1 MRNKMLLAMMAL
13 AAIEPL
19 DYDPYGSKRRGRK
32 YVPEKDP
39 EKPIPK
45 GHKEFNINGQIVY
58 ALNYKNALKKV
69 KKLNS

>member
-1 MRNKMLLAMMAL
+1 MRNKMLLAMMAF
-13 AAIEPL
+13 ADL
-19 DYDPYGSKRRGRK
+19 DAPKRGRK

-39 EKPIPK
+39 VIPIPK

-58 ALNYKNALKKV
+58 ALNYKNALKKA